1 MEAGILALQ
10 ILVIL
15 AAGRCSMR
23 IASCFLALFLLLRFS
38 VLQQV
43 SNLLCKALCKLGKV
57 FERLQKR
64 LTAPPQ
70 CGIRRLC
77 ISQFVLA
84 VDVLLFVERNILVQ
98 FVDFLA
104 ACDALFANAVNCL

>member
-23 IASCFLALFLLLRFS
+23 IAFCFLVLFLLLRFS

-43 SNLLCKALCKLGKV
+43 SNLLCEALCKLGKV

-64 LTAPPQ
+64 LHCAAAMRHTPIVYSGLYFFRPQ
-70 CGIRRLC
+70 SPRKNAHHLPK
-77 ISQFVLA
+77 
-84 VDVLLFVERNILVQ
+84 
-98 FVDFLA
+98 
-104 ACDALFANAVNCL
+104 LFAFGAILDVFV

>member
-57 FERLQKR
+57 FERLQKW

-84 VDVLLFVERNILVQ
+84 VDVLLFVERNIL
-98 FVDFLA
+98 F
-104 ACDALFANAVNCL
+104 